1 VPAEDRDIV
10 TETLKRDF
18 QCLPVFLSSD
28 VAADVR
34 DFTDKII
41 RPIFH
46 FQVCTPLRARALG
59 AVSRPRRPR
68 SRPLTTAD
76 AASASSP
83 YR

>member
-46 FQVCTPLRARALG
+46 FQVCTRARALG